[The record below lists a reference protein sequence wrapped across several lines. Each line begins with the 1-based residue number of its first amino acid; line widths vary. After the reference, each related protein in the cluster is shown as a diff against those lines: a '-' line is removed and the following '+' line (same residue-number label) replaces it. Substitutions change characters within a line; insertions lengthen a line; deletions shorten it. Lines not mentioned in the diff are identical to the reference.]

1 MAQLDYGYKLLLKHR
16 ENQVAQQGGGFSWHG
31 YILVA
36 AGTRSGFLRCPGP
49 GEGSSLPDIMTEQQP
64 YTVLGRYPGFELR
77 HYPRHVLAQ
86 VTVNGGFEG
95 AGNTGFRLLYAYISG
110 SNTARTALEPY
121 PAGEMRFAET
131 LAMTAPVLL
140 EPSPI
145 AGAFTVAFVLPA
157 DLTALSAP
165 VPEDPAVSIVAVP
178 GQAGAA
184 AAFSGRWSE
193 ANYQGHLAALQAAVR
208 AQGFSTLGNPRFAR
222 FDPPYRPWF
231 LRRNEVVQDVEGPG
245 D

>member
-1 MAQLDYGYKLLLKHR
+1 
-16 ENQVAQQGGGFSWHG
+16 
-31 YILVA
+31 
-36 AGTRSGFLRCPGP
+36 
-49 GEGSSLPDIMTEQQP
+49 MTEQQP

-77 HYPRHVLAQ
+77 HYPAHVLAQ
-86 VTVNGGFEG
+86 VTVNAGFEG
-95 AGNTGFRLLYAYISG
+95 AGNTGFRYLYRYISG
-110 SNTARTALEPY
+110 RNSSRAGLDPY
-121 PAGEMRFAET
+121 PPGEVQFSEN

-145 AGAFTVAFVLPA
+145 AGAFTVAFVLPG
-157 DLTALSAP
+157 DLTALTAP

-178 GQAGAA
+178 GQTGAA
-184 AAFSGRWSE
+184 AAFSGRWNE
-193 ANYQGHLAALQAAVR
+193 ANYQAHLAALQAAVG
-208 AQGFSTLGNPRFAR
+208 AEGFSLLGNPRFAR